1 MKTNNT
7 QHKAFAFLGAAFA
20 LLIALLFT
28 ACPNNAG
35 DSGSGNSGG
44 GGGTPVSKYA
54 VTFGVEGTGGTLKAK
69 ADGVT
74 ETETS
79 PITVQKGKTVTFT
92 ATAAAGYAVKEW
104 KVDGAVVTDNTSNTY
119 TCTVTKAVTVKVSF
133 LAGGASYTVKHY
145 QEKAGGGYPTEPTET
160 ENKTGT
166 VGTNAA
172 YTPKTG

>member
-1 MKTNNT
+1 MKTNKNNKKS
-7 QHKAFAFLGAAFA
+7 HAFRGAAA
-20 LLIALLFT
+20 LITAAILTAALLFT

-104 KVDGAVVTDNTSNTY
+104 KVDGAVVTDNTSNT
-119 TCTVTKAVTVKVSF
+119 
-133 LAGGASYTVKHY
+133 
-145 QEKAGGGYPTEPTET
+145 
-160 ENKTGT
+160 
-166 VGTNAA
+166 
-172 YTPKTG
+172 

>member
-92 ATAAAGYAVKEW
+92 ATAAAGYAGKEW
-104 KVDGAVVTDNTSNTY
+104 KGDGAGVTDKTSNTF
-119 TCTVTKAVTVKVSF
+119 TR
-133 LAGGASYTVKHY
+133 
-145 QEKAGGGYPTEPTET
+145 PPPTET
-160 ENKTGT
+160 MRDNGL
-166 VGTNAA
+166 GRALWA
-172 YTPKTG
+172 